1 MNYYVYILINE
12 LKKPFLTYVGY
23 TNNLKKR
30 LIYHN
35 SSRGA
40 KFTRG
45 RSWKLIYKKKYK
57 TKQEALKNEYGLK
70 KNKVKRAEIKKK
82 YLIKNNLI

>member
-1 MNYYVYILINE
+1 MLICISSA
-12 LKKPFLTYVGY
+12 KKRTYVGY

-30 LIYHN
+30 MNLHN
-35 SSRGA
+35 TSLGA

-57 TKQEALKNEYGLK
+57 TKIKAMQYEYKLKNCK
-70 KNKVKRAEIKKK
+70 KKRNYIKKK
-82 YLIKNNLI
+82 YLIANNYI

>member
-1 MNYYVYILINE
+1 MIFYVYLIIN
-12 LKKPFLTYVGY
+12 LDKKPFYTYVGY

-30 LIYHN
+30 MNLHN
-35 SSRGA
+35 TSLGA

-57 TKQEALKNEYGLK
+57 TKIKAMQYEYKLKNCK
-70 KNKVKRAEIKKK
+70 KKRNYIKKK
-82 YLIKNNLI
+82 YLIANNYI